1 MTTYRQYQDTRD
13 GHIYNC
19 VQMPDGKWWFAKNLS
34 YASANS
40 LVYNND
46 SANEAIYGR
55 LYPWDDLASACPPGC
70 HIPTDAEW
78 TALTTAIGGDVA
90 GTKLK
95 ANSTLWS
102 TNTGTDDYGFSVLP
116 AGRYYDGAFYDLGG
130 VGAFYDLGDVAY
142 IWSSSKYDV
151 SSAWYRYFD
160 CDNVYRYSNDRVCG
174 YSLRCIVGVSEPIP
188 KPPNFFPPPGTYDN
202 PIIVTLNKSG
212 MRYTLDG
219 TDPAETSP
227 FLDIPLRISGPTEI
241 RLKSDAMPTVYSF
254 AYLIKGRALP
264 MYKQAALWA
273 DGDTSPESITRTY
286 HG

>member
-34 YASANS
+34 YATPNS
-40 LVYNND
+40 QTYNHD
-46 SANEAIYGR
+46 PANETIYGR
-55 LYPWDDLASACPPGC
+55 LYTWDDLANACPPGC

-78 TALTTAIGGDVA
+78 TALTTAIGEEVA
-90 GTKLK
+90 CTKLK
-95 ANSTLWS
+95 ANSSLWT

-116 AGRYYDGAFYDLGG
+116 AGDLGG
-130 VGAFYDLGDVAY
+130 GGTFGDLGGGAAF
-142 IWSSSKYDV
+142 WSSSEDDA
-151 SSAWYRYFD
+151 SDAWYRFFYYAYA
-160 CDNVYRYSNDRVCG
+160 NVGRNDADKSLDF
-174 YSLRCIVGVSEPIP
+174 SLRCIVDVFEPIP

-273 DGDTSPESITRTY
+273 DGNTSPESITRTY

>member
-1 MTTYRQYQDTRD
+1 
-13 GHIYNC
+13 
-19 VQMPDGKWWFAKNLS
+19 MPSRRRFRRAGQ
-34 YASANS
+34 
-40 LVYNND
+40 
-46 SANEAIYGR
+46 G
-55 LYPWDDLASACPPGC
+55 
-70 HIPTDAEW
+70 
-78 TALTTAIGGDVA
+78 VA
-90 GTKLK
+90 AFT
-95 ANSTLWS
+95 
-102 TNTGTDDYGFSVLP
+102 VLP
-116 AGRYYDGAFYDLGG
+116 AGNRNNDGTFNHLGNN
-130 VGAFYDLGDVAY
+130 ANF
-142 IWSSSKYDV
+142 WSSSENDA
-151 SSAWYRYFD
+151 SIAWYRYFS
-160 CDNVYRYSNDRVCG
+160 RYGTDMGCNNYGKSNG
-174 YSLRCIVGVSEPIP
+174 FSLRCIVDVFEPIP

-273 DGDTSPESITRTY
+273 DGNTSPESITRTY